1 MMTETAEL
9 TTYCATHPTV
19 ESGLRCNKCDKY
31 ICARCSVQTKVGY
44 RCKSCIKGQQAV
56 FNTAESRDF
65 FVGSIVAMIIGAIGA
80 AINIFPSSFG
90 FFGFIIAFIFG
101 GAVGRFTADA
111 VRRAIQKRRGKNL
124 FLTIAILGTLAT
136 LPLITVTSLA
146 GMLFSFAFAT
156 ALYSSLRGINVRR

>member
-1 MMTETAEL
+1 MTETAEL

-31 ICARCSVQTKVGY
+31 ICPKCSVQTKVGY

-56 FNTAESRDF
+56 FNTAENRDF
-65 FVGSIVAMIIGAIGA
+65 LTGSVVAMIVGVVGS
-80 AINIFPSSFG
+80 AINIFPAGFG
-90 FFGFIIAFIFG
+90 FFGFFIAFFLG
-101 GAVGRFTADA
+101 GAVGRFAADLT
-111 VRRAIQKRRGKNL
+111 RRAISKRRGKNL

-136 LPLITVTSLA
+136 LPLITSTGLA